1 MSLFTLSLTGWERW
15 AKRRVGFRMKK
26 SVLIV
31 EDDPIIAHAMARLV
45 EDNLDCSTE
54 TAGSVAS
61 AMALI
66 DADVGFGIL
75 DVEVADGVSYPVAEE
90 LAHRHIPF
98 IFVSGS
104 DPQQVPADLA
114 AAPFFRK
121 PMFPDDFLKVV
132 RPYV

>member
-1 MSLFTLSLTGWERW
+1 
-15 AKRRVGFRMKK
+15 MKK

-31 EDDPIIAHAMARLV
+31 EDNPIIADAMARLM

-61 AMALI
+61 AMALLDI
-66 DADVGFGIL
+66 DDVGFGIL

-98 IFVSGS
+98 IFVSAS
-104 DPQQVPADLA
+104 DPRQVPEDLA
-114 AAPFFRK
+114 GAPFFRK
-121 PMFPDDFLKVV
+121 PMFP
-132 RPYV
+132 

>member
-1 MSLFTLSLTGWERW
+1 MGTMGRALRW
-15 AKRRVGFRMKK
+15 IHMKK

-31 EDDPIIAHAMARLV
+31 EDDPIIAQAMARLV
-45 EDNLDCSTE
+45 EDDLGCSTE

-61 AMALI
+61 AMALL

-98 IFVSGS
+98 IFVSAS
-104 DPQQVPADLA
+104 DPRQVPADLA
-114 AAPFFRK
+114 GAPFFRK
-121 PMFPDDFLKVV
+121 PMFPDHFLQVV
-132 RPYV
+132 RPYI

>member
-1 MSLFTLSLTGWERW
+1 
-15 AKRRVGFRMKK
+15 MKK

-31 EDDPIIAHAMARLV
+31 EDDPIIADAMARLV
-45 EDNLDCSTE
+45 EDNLDCNTA
-54 TAGSVAS
+54 TAGSVAR
-61 AMALI
+61 AMTLLDA

-75 DVEVADGVSYPVAEE
+75 DVELSDGVSFPIAEE

-104 DPQQVPADLA
+104 DPRRVPADIA

-121 PMFPDDFLKVV
+121 PVFPDNFLKVV

>member
-1 MSLFTLSLTGWERW
+1 
-15 AKRRVGFRMKK
+15 MKK
-26 SVLIV
+26 SILIV
-31 EDDPIIAHAMARLV
+31 EDDPIIADAMARLV
-45 EDNLDCSTE
+45 EDNLHCSTA

-61 AMALI
+61 AMALLDA

-75 DVEVADGVSYPVAEE
+75 DVEVAGGESFPIAEE

-98 IFVSGS
+98 IFISGS
-104 DPQQVPADLA
+104 DPRRVPADLA

-121 PMFPDDFLKVV
+121 PVFPDHFLKVV

>member
-1 MSLFTLSLTGWERW
+1 
-15 AKRRVGFRMKK
+15 MKK

-31 EDDPIIAHAMARLV
+31 EDDPIVAQAMARLV

-54 TAGSVAS
+54 TAASVAG
-61 AMALI
+61 AMALL

-75 DVEVADGVSYPVAEE
+75 DVEVADGVSFPVAEE

-98 IFVSGS
+98 IFVSAT
-104 DPQQVPADLA
+104 DPRQVPADLA
-114 AAPFFRK
+114 EAPFVRK
-121 PMFPDDFLKVV
+121 PIFPDHFLEVV

>member
-1 MSLFTLSLTGWERW
+1 
-15 AKRRVGFRMKK
+15 MKK

-31 EDDPIIAHAMARLV
+31 EDDPIIAQAMARLV

-54 TAGSVAS
+54 TTGSVAG
-61 AMALI
+61 AMALL
-66 DADVGFGIL
+66 DAGVGFGIL
-75 DVEVADGVSYPVAEE
+75 DVELADGLSFPVAEE

-98 IFVSGS
+98 IFVSGT
-104 DPQQVPADLA
+104 DPSQVPTDLA

-121 PMFPDDFLKVV
+121 PIFPDHFLKVV

>member
-1 MSLFTLSLTGWERW
+1 
-15 AKRRVGFRMKK
+15 MKK

-31 EDDPIIAHAMARLV
+31 EDDPIIADAMARLV
-45 EDNLDCSTE
+45 EDNLDCNAA
-54 TAGSVAS
+54 TAGSVAR
-61 AMALI
+61 AMTLLDA

-75 DVEVADGVSYPVAEE
+75 DVELSDGVSFPIAEE

-104 DPQQVPADLA
+104 DPRRVPADLA

-121 PMFPDDFLKVV
+121 PVFPDNFLIVV

>member
-1 MSLFTLSLTGWERW
+1 MGKGPRW
-15 AKRRVGFRMKK
+15 LHMKK

-31 EDDPIIAHAMARLV
+31 EDDPIIAQAMARLV

-61 AMALI
+61 AMALL
-66 DADVGFGIL
+66 DGDVGFGIL

-90 LAHRHIPF
+90 LVHRHIPF
-98 IFVSGS
+98 IFISGS
-104 DPQQVPADLA
+104 DPRQVPADLA

-121 PMFPDDFLKVV
+121 PIFTNDFLEVM

>member
-1 MSLFTLSLTGWERW
+1 
-15 AKRRVGFRMKK
+15 MKK

-45 EDNLDCSTE
+45 EDDLGCSTE
-54 TAGSVAS
+54 TAGSVAG
-61 AMALI
+61 AMALL
-66 DADVGFGIL
+66 DDDDVGFGIL
-75 DVEVADGVSYPVAEE
+75 DVEVADGVSFPVAVE

-104 DPQQVPADLA
+104 DPRQVPADLA
-114 AAPFFRK
+114 ATPFFRK
-121 PMFPDDFLKVV
+121 PMFPDHFLNVV

>member
-1 MSLFTLSLTGWERW
+1 
-15 AKRRVGFRMKK
+15 MKK

-45 EDNLDCSTE
+45 EDDLGCSTE

-61 AMALI
+61 AMALL

-104 DPQQVPADLA
+104 DPQQVPAELA
-114 AAPFFRK
+114 ATPFFRK
-121 PMFPDDFLKVV
+121 PIFPDDFLKVV

>member
-1 MSLFTLSLTGWERW
+1 MGEALRW
-15 AKRRVGFRMKK
+15 IRMKK

-31 EDDPIIAHAMARLV
+31 EDNPIIAQAMARLV
-45 EDNLDCSTE
+45 EDDLGCSTE
-54 TAGSVAS
+54 TAGSVAG
-61 AMALI
+61 AMALL

-75 DVEVADGVSYPVAEE
+75 DVEVSDGVSYPLAEE

-104 DPQQVPADLA
+104 DPRQVPADLA
-114 AAPFFRK
+114 GAPFFRK
-121 PMFPDDFLKVV
+121 PMFPDHFLQVV

>member
-1 MSLFTLSLTGWERW
+1 
-15 AKRRVGFRMKK
+15 MKK

-31 EDDPIIAHAMARLV
+31 EDDPIIADAMARLV
-45 EDNLDCSTE
+45 EDNLDCNAA
-54 TAGSVAS
+54 TAGSVAR
-61 AMALI
+61 AMTLLDA

-75 DVEVADGVSYPVAEE
+75 DVELSDGVSFPIAEE

-104 DPQQVPADLA
+104 DPRRVPADLA

-121 PMFPDDFLKVV
+121 PVFPDLFLKVV

>member
-1 MSLFTLSLTGWERW
+1 
-15 AKRRVGFRMKK
+15 MKK
-26 SVLIV
+26 SILIV
-31 EDDPIIAHAMARLV
+31 EDDPIIADAMARLV
-45 EDNLDCSTE
+45 EDNLDCNAA
-54 TAGSVAS
+54 TAGSVAR
-61 AMALI
+61 AMTLLDA

-75 DVEVADGVSYPVAEE
+75 DVELSDGVSFPIAEE

-104 DPQQVPADLA
+104 DPRRVPADLA

-121 PMFPDDFLKVV
+121 PVFPDNFLKVV

>member
-1 MSLFTLSLTGWERW
+1 VRGVGLF
-15 AKRRVGFRMKK
+15 MKK

-31 EDDPIIAHAMARLV
+31 EDDPIIAGAMARLV
-45 EDNLDCSTE
+45 EDNLHCSTT
-54 TAGSVAS
+54 TAGSVAG
-61 AMALI
+61 AMALL

-75 DVEVADGVSYPVAEE
+75 DIEVAGGTSYPVATE

-104 DPQQVPADLA
+104 DPRQVPEDLA
-114 AAPFFRK
+114 GTPFFRK
-121 PMFPDDFLKVV
+121 PIFPEHFLQAV

>member
-1 MSLFTLSLTGWERW
+1 LRW
-15 AKRRVGFRMKK
+15 IHMKK

-31 EDDPIIAHAMARLV
+31 EDDPIIAQAMARLV
-45 EDNLDCSTE
+45 EDDLGCSTE

-61 AMALI
+61 AMALLN
-66 DADVGFGIL
+66 ADVGFGIL

-98 IFVSGS
+98 IFVSAT
-104 DPQQVPADLA
+104 DPRQVPADLA

-121 PMFPDDFLKVV
+121 PMFPDHFLQVV

>member
-1 MSLFTLSLTGWERW
+1 
-15 AKRRVGFRMKK
+15 MKK

-31 EDDPIIAHAMARLV
+31 EDDPIIAQAMARLV
-45 EDNLDCSTE
+45 EDNLDCCTE

-61 AMALI
+61 AMALL

-104 DPQQVPADLA
+104 DPRQVPADLA

-121 PMFPDDFLKVV
+121 PIFSDDFLDVV

>member
-1 MSLFTLSLTGWERW
+1 
-15 AKRRVGFRMKK
+15 MKK

-31 EDDPIIAHAMARLV
+31 EDDPIIADAMARLV
-45 EDNLDCSTE
+45 EDNLDCSTT
-54 TAGSVAS
+54 TAGSVAG
-61 AMALI
+61 AMELL
-66 DADVGFGIL
+66 DADVDFGIL
-75 DVEVADGVSYPVAEE
+75 DVQVADGVSFPVATE

-104 DPQQVPADLA
+104 DPRQVPADLA

-121 PMFPDDFLKVV
+121 PIFPDDFLDVV

>member
-1 MSLFTLSLTGWERW
+1 MGRARRW
-15 AKRRVGFRMKK
+15 TRMKK

-31 EDDPIIAHAMARLV
+31 EDDPIIAQAMARLV
-45 EDNLDCSTE
+45 EDDLGCSTE
-54 TAGSVAS
+54 TAGSVAG
-61 AMALI
+61 AMALLV
-66 DADVGFGIL
+66 DDDVGFGIL
-75 DVEVADGVSYPVAEE
+75 DVEVADGVSFPVAAEM
-90 LAHRHIPF
+90 AHRHIPF

-104 DPQQVPADLA
+104 DPRQVPADLA